1 MVWFYL
7 AVAIA
12 AEVMA
17 TTALKFS
24 EGFTK
29 IMPSALVVVGYAGAF
44 YCLSKVL
51 NQIPIS
57 VAYAIWS
64 GAGVALVGIVGWIW
78 LGQKLDAGALIGIGL
93 IIAGVLV
100 INIFSQSVAH

>member
-7 AVAIA
+7 SIAIV

-24 EGFTK
+24 EGFTRL
-29 IMPSALVVVGYAGAF
+29 IPSLLVVLGYAGAF
-44 YCLSKVL
+44 FFLSRVL

-57 VAYAIWS
+57 IAYAIWS

-78 LGQKLDAGALIGIGL
+78 LGQKLDIGALIGIGL
-93 IIAGVLV
+93 IIGGVVV
-100 INIFSQSVAH
+100 INLFSSAVSH

>member
-7 AVAIA
+7 AIAIA

-51 NQIPIS
+51 NQIPVSI
-57 VAYAIWS
+57 AYAIWS

>member
-57 VAYAIWS
+57 IAYAIWS

-93 IIAGVLV
+93 IIGGVLV

>member
-7 AVAIA
+7 VIAII

-17 TTALKFS
+17 TTALKFA

-29 IMPSALVVVGYAGAF
+29 LIPSALVVVGYAGAF
-44 YCLSKVL
+44 YFLSKVL

-57 VAYAIWS
+57 IAYAIWS

-100 INIFSQSVAH
+100 INIFSQAVSH

>member
-1 MVWFYL
+1 MVWLYL
-7 AVAIA
+7 AIAIA

-57 VAYAIWS
+57 IAYAIWS

-93 IIAGVLV
+93 IIAGVFV

>member
-1 MVWFYL
+1 MVWLYL
-7 AVAIA
+7 AIAIA

-29 IMPSALVVVGYAGAF
+29 LTPSILVAVGYAGAF
-44 YCLSKVL
+44 YFLSKVL
-51 NQIPIS
+51 HQIPIS
-57 VAYAIWS
+57 IAYAIWS

-100 INIFSQSVAH
+100 INIFSQAVSH

>member
-7 AVAIA
+7 AIAIA

-29 IMPSALVVVGYAGAF
+29 IMPSALVVVGYGGAF

-57 VAYAIWS
+57 IAYAIWS